1 MNIALDTEELL
12 KNAPTDYDSCMEYL
26 RNVKDKVCLNL
37 IPDGNPVVK
46 NLSVFSREQTGFV
59 ILEYAQ
65 FSNDA
70 IHMLL
75 DAMLRNHDWKKLKE
89 EIQEN
94 IDEEKG
100 SETKYIPH
108 LEMMR
113 RGYMMDLC
121 LDTDNHKVS
130 LITQNFLNRMKQ
142 IFKHN
147 DNAYS
152 AGALLAF
159 EGTAIKEFH
168 ILEDI
173 VNKYCELDN
182 RVLDPKS
189 LTNLYII
196 GHKEFEIGHEEHL
209 KQAIAPYIN
218 EENIGKMIKGYLKVC
233 FTMSTWWEQLALE
246 SYYNYSDP
254 LLKVNIKD
262 IEEPKIEKTF
272 K

>member
-1 MNIALDTEELL
+1 MEITFNIQKLINE
-12 KNAPTDYDSCMEYL
+12 APTSFEDCMTFLRKVKEDSFT
-26 RNVKDKVCLNL
+26 NL
-37 IPDGNPVVK
+37 VPEGNPVVQ
-46 NLSVFSREQTGFV
+46 NLDKFNKEQVGFT

-65 FSNDA
+65 FSNEA

-75 DAMLRNHDWKKLKE
+75 DAMLRNHDWESLRE
-89 EIQEN
+89 ELQEN

-113 RGYMMDLC
+113 RGYLMDLG
-121 LDTDNHKVS
+121 LDTDNHNCT
-130 LITQNFLNRMKQ
+130 LITQNFLNRMRK

-173 VNKYCELDN
+173 VNKYCELDG
-182 RVLDPKS
+182 RTLDPNS
-189 LTNLYII
+189 LTKLYII

-209 KQAIAPYIN
+209 KQSIAPHIN
-218 EENIGKMIKGYLKVC
+218 SENIGKMVKGYLKVC
-233 FTMSTWWEQLALE
+233 MTMSAWWEQMAIESHHFFADPFLDITLE
-246 SYYNYSDP
+246 DTF
-254 LLKVNIKD
+254 
-262 IEEPKIEKTF
+262 EPEIEKVF
-272 K
+272 N

>member
-1 MNIALDTEELL
+1 MKITFDIQNLIQ
-12 KNAPTDYDSCMEYL
+12 NASSNYDDCMEYL
-26 RNVKDKVCLNL
+26 RDIKEKAFTNL
-37 IPDGNPVVK
+37 VPEGNPVVQNLDKFSK
-46 NLSVFSREQTGFV
+46 NQIGFT

-65 FSNDA
+65 FSNEA

-75 DAMLRNHDWKKLKE
+75 DAMLRNHDWEQLRLE
-89 EIQEN
+89 LQEN

-100 SETKYIPH
+100 SETKLVPH

-113 RGYMMDLC
+113 RGYMMDLG
-121 LDTDNHKVS
+121 LDTDNHQS
-130 LITQNFLNRMKQ
+130 TLITTCFLNRMRQ

-147 DNAYS
+147 DNAFS

-173 VNKYCELDN
+173 VNKFCELDG
-182 RVLDPKS
+182 RTLGPKS
-189 LTNLYII
+189 LTKLYII

-209 KQAIAPYIN
+209 KQSIAPYIN
-218 EENIGKMIKGYLKVC
+218 SDNIEKMVKGYLKVC
-233 FTMSTWWEQLALE
+233 MTMSAWWEQMAIE
-246 SYYNYSDP
+246 SHHVFADEHLN
-254 LLKVNIKD
+254 VNID
-262 IEEPKIEKTF
+262 QTTEPEIEKSF

>member
-1 MNIALDTEELL
+1 MNIAHNVNYLL
-12 KNAPTDYDSCMEYL
+12 LNAPKDYEKCMEYL
-26 RNVKDKVCLNL
+26 RNIKDVHCLNL
-37 IPDGNPVVK
+37 IPEGNPVVK
-46 NLSVFSREQTGFV
+46 NLGSFSKDQIGFT

-65 FSNDA
+65 FSNES

-75 DAMLRNHDWKKLKE
+75 DAMLRNHDWESLRDE
-89 EIQEN
+89 LQEN

-100 SETKYIPH
+100 SETKLIPH

-113 RGYMMDLC
+113 RGYMMDLG

-130 LITQNFLNRMKQ
+130 LITRNFLNKMRE

-147 DNAYS
+147 DNAFS

-168 ILEDI
+168 ILEKI
-173 VNKYCELDN
+173 VNAYCLLDE

-189 LTNLYII
+189 LTNLYIK

-218 EENIGKMIKGYLKVC
+218 EDNIGKMVKGYLKVC
-233 FTMSTWWEQLALE
+233 CVMSNWWEQLAIE
-246 SYYNYSDP
+246 SYDHYSNP
-254 LLKVNIKD
+254 LLIVND
-262 IEEPKIEKTF
+262 VVEPNIEKVF